1 MELINNV
8 ILTASTGNVTLDED
22 VVYIRQQVAV
32 GRKASHEVALRLL
45 KIRNEELYKVKY
57 DTFSDFCTDYFGIN
71 KATGSKLVKV
81 AERFL
86 VEGDT
91 YSEYTI
97 SQLMEMRNAT
107 SEQLGLIKPTM
118 TVKAIRDLLNPKTV
132 IEDKSC
138 DTATNDKA
146 DNKADNKVDNKA
158 DNKADKADNKSD
170 VKFELVIGDGK
181 TVPDKIVGDGW
192 EIVRNERHDWETANI
207 TSMNGLIHFT
217 DFIRTQLNQN
227 TIDGLNIKT
236 TIKF

>member
-22 VVYIRQQVAV
+22 IVYIRKQVAV

-45 KIRNEELYKVKY
+45 KIRNEELYKVKF
-57 DTFSDFCTDYFGIN
+57 DTFSDFCSDYFGIN

-118 TVKAIRDLLNPKTV
+118 TVKAIRDVLNPKTV

-138 DTATNDKA
+138 DVATDKTDKTDKNDKTDKT
-146 DNKADNKVDNKA
+146 DNT
-158 DNKADKADNKSD
+158 DKTE
-170 VKFELVIGDGK
+170 VKYELVLGNKKTPDKVVGEGWTLYMDMSHTPDHVEITSLGGLCNFSDYLRSKYLPEVLNAQEIK
-181 TVPDKIVGDGW
+181 TVIMFDK
-192 EIVRNERHDWETANI
+192 T
-207 TSMNGLIHFT
+207 
-217 DFIRTQLNQN
+217 
-227 TIDGLNIKT
+227 K
-236 TIKF
+236 

>member
-1 MELINNV
+1 MELLNNV

-22 VVYIRQQVAV
+22 VVYIREQVAV
-32 GRKASHEVALRLL
+32 GRKASHGVALRLL

-91 YSEYTI
+91 YSEYSI

-138 DTATNDKA
+138 DTATDDKA
-146 DNKADNKVDNKA
+146 DNKADNKTVKA
-158 DNKADKADNKSD
+158 DDKAD
-170 VKFELVIGDGK
+170 VKFEIVKGDGK

-192 EIVRNERHDWETANI
+192 EIIRDEGHSWKSANI

>member
-45 KIRNEELYKVKY
+45 KIRNEELYKVKF
-57 DTFSDFCTDYFGIN
+57 DTFSDFCSDYFGIN

-107 SEQLGLIKPTM
+107 AEQLGLIKPTM
-118 TVKAIRDLLNPKTV
+118 TVKAIRDVLNPKTV

-138 DTATNDKA
+138 DIATN
-146 DNKADNKVDNKA
+146 NKDDNKVN
-158 DNKADKADNKSD
+158 ND
-170 VKFELVIGDGK
+170 VKALHDMLNNKTEVKYELVLGNKKTPDKVVGEGWTLYMDMSHTPDHVEITSLGGLCNFSDYLRSKYLPEVLNTQEIK
-181 TVPDKIVGDGW
+181 TVIMFDK
-192 EIVRNERHDWETANI
+192 T
-207 TSMNGLIHFT
+207 
-217 DFIRTQLNQN
+217 
-227 TIDGLNIKT
+227 K
-236 TIKF
+236 

>member
-22 VVYIRQQVAV
+22 IVYIRKQVAV

-45 KIRNEELYKVKY
+45 KIRNEELYKVKF
-57 DTFSDFCTDYFGIN
+57 DTFSEFCSDYFGIN

-118 TVKAIRDLLNPKTV
+118 TVKAIRDVLNPKTV

-138 DTATNDKA
+138 DVATDKTDKTDKNDKTDKT
-146 DNKADNKVDNKA
+146 DNTDKTEVKYELILGNKKTP
-158 DNKADKADNKSD
+158 DKVVGEGWTLYMDMSHTPDHVEITSLGGLCNFSD
-170 VKFELVIGDGK
+170 YLRSKYLPDVLNAQEIK
-181 TVPDKIVGDGW
+181 TVIMFDK
-192 EIVRNERHDWETANI
+192 T
-207 TSMNGLIHFT
+207 
-217 DFIRTQLNQN
+217 
-227 TIDGLNIKT
+227 K
-236 TIKF
+236 